1 MIDENSDIEDLI
13 CRTGHPPSGVLIPLG
28 SA

>member
-13 CRTGHPPSGVLIPLG
+13 CRTGTARPNAFIPLE
-28 SA
+28 SS